1 MPDHLA
7 LLNDV
12 EECKTWLERASKAA
26 RAASRTLGRS
36 SDTDRSAALREAASS
51 IRSRQNDILDA
62 NEQDVRAFN
71 GPEPLRDRLTLSP
84 ARIEA
89 MAASLEEIAGQP
101 DPLHRV
107 LDSWTRPNGLHIE
120 RVPSSIG
127 VIGMIYE
134 SRPNVGI
141 DAAGLCIKSGNAVIL
156 LGGSETRTT
165 AAVLHA
171 AIADGLNQAGL
182 PGEAVQ
188 IVPTTD
194 RAMVAAMLAAAGQID
209 LLIPRGG
216 MSLVE
221 RVQREARVPVLS
233 HADGICHTYIHEA
246 ADLEKAN
253 AVLANAKLRR
263 VSVCGAT
270 ETLLID
276 AARASAWLPRI
287 VEEMAAKGCTFRGD
301 ERVRS
306 ILPIIP
312 GATEDDFHTEWQDA
326 VLSIAVVDGLA
337 GAVAHIALYG
347 SGHTD
352 AILTEDEATARHFL
366 AEVDSAVTIWNA
378 STQFSDGGE
387 FGFGAEIGISTGR
400 IHARGPIGAEQLTTS
415 RYNIMG
421 TGQVRP

>member
-12 EECKTWLERASKAA
+12 EECKTWLEQASTAA

-36 SDTDRSAALREAASS
+36 SDTDRSAALRAAASS

-62 NEQDVRAFN
+62 NKQDVRAFT

-107 LDSWTRPNGLHIE
+107 LDSWTRPNGLRIE
-120 RVPSSIG
+120 RVPASIG

-156 LGGSETRTT
+156 RGGSEARTT
-165 AAVLHA
+165 AAVLYA
-171 AIADGLNQAGL
+171 AIAEGLKQAGL
-182 PGEAVQ
+182 PVEAVQ
-188 IVPTTD
+188 IVPTAD

-216 MSLVE
+216 KSLVE

-246 ADLEKAN
+246 ADLEKAI

-276 AARASAWLPRI
+276 ATKASAWLPRI
-287 VEEMAAKGCTFRGD
+287 VDEMAAKGCTFRGD

-306 ILPIIP
+306 ILPSMP
-312 GATEDDFHTEWQDA
+312 AATEQDFHTEWQDA

-337 GAVAHIALYG
+337 GAFAHIARYG

-352 AILTEDEATARHFL
+352 AILTEGEATARHFL